1 MAVCFFCMP
10 FKKSTRVYDE
20 DSLYEYAVQ
29 ALGRRMRTVAE
40 LKRLLRQKRV
50 VVGKDGE
57 PDKVIDAVVARL
69 KEQRYLNDTQ
79 YATLYSSSRKEGD
92 KFGQRRVETDLMG
105 KGVHKDVIAKTVG
118 ETYAGVDEEELARDY
133 LRRKRMAEPSAPKR
147 GDQASYKKS
156 QKETAKVFRT
166 LVRAGFRTA
175 TVVKILKNWNV
186 EDEVLTA
193 LQEEDPSPAE

>member
-1 MAVCFFCMP
+1 MP

-40 LKRLLRQKRV
+40 LKRLLRQKRIM
-50 VVGKDGE
+50 GA
-57 PDKVIDAVVARL
+57 PDTVIDAIIARL

-79 YATLYSSSRKEGD
+79 YATLYSSSRKDGD
-92 KFGQRRVETDLMG
+92 KFGQRRVETDLMS

-133 LRRKRMAEPSAPKR
+133 LRRKRIPEPSSPKR

-156 QKETAKVFRT
+156 QKETAKVFRW

>member
-1 MAVCFFCMP
+1 MP
-10 FKKSTRVYDE
+10 FKKSTRRYDE
-20 DSLYEYAVQ
+20 DALYEYAVQ

-40 LKRLLRQKRV
+40 LKRLLRQKHIEG
-50 VVGKDGE
+50 GKE
-57 PDKVIDAVVARL
+57 PVIESVVARL
-69 KEQRYLNDTQ
+69 KEQRYLNDAQ

-92 KFGQRRVETDLMG
+92 KFGQRRVETDLMT

-118 ETYAGVDEEELARDY
+118 ETYAGTDEEELARDY
-133 LRRKRMAEPSAPKR
+133 LRRKRIAEPSAPRR
-147 GDQASYKKS
+147 GDQASYKQS

-175 TVVKILKNWNV
+175 TIVKILKKWNV

-193 LQEEDPSPAE
+193 LQEEETTPE